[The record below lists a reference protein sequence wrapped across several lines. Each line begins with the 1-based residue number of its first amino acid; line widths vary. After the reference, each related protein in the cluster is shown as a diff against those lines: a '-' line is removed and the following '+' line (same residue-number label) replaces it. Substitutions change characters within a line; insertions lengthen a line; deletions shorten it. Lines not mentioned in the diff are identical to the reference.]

1 MQYFRIICTF
11 LMTVTCLYER
21 KMYKR
26 VWDLYSIHFIY
37 LSVVDNIIGF
47 WKEPDDGIDKPG
59 I

>member
-1 MQYFRIICTF
+1 
-11 LMTVTCLYER
+11 MTVTCLYER
-21 KMYKR
+21 KMYER